1 MASADMENVFIR
13 KDVFD
18 ARMDRMEMLLE
29 KNLTEV
35 RAENE
40 KFRSEMRA
48 ENEKFRS
55 EMKAEN
61 EKFRS
66 DMKTENEKFRSEMRA
81 ENEKFRSEIIGG
93 NEKFHTEI
101 RAEIKVLDERINSVG
116 AKVDSMQTTISWGF
130 AFLTIIIALV
140 TFAPSLLDFRK
151 KLRKPS
157 VASVSIDEIQEMI
170 NSSIAKAMGMKQN

>member
-35 RAENE
+35 RA
-40 KFRSEMRA
+40 
-48 ENEKFRS
+48 
-55 EMKAEN
+55 
-61 EKFRS
+61 
-66 DMKTENEKFRSEMRA
+66 ENEKFRSEMRA

-116 AKVDSMQTTISWGF
+116 AKVDSMQTTIYWGF
-130 AFLTIIIALV
+130 AFLTIIIAMT
-140 TFAPSLLDFRK
+140 TFAPALLDFIK
-151 KLRKPS
+151 SLRKPS

-170 NSSIAKAMGMKQN
+170 NSSIAKAMGMKQS

>member
-48 ENEKFRS
+48 ENEKFR
-55 EMKAEN
+55 
-61 EKFRS
+61 
-66 DMKTENEKFRSEMRA
+66 
-81 ENEKFRSEIIGG
+81 
-93 NEKFHTEI
+93 TEI
-101 RAEIKVLDERINSVG
+101 KAEIKDLDGRINSVSRQ
-116 AKVDSMQTTISWGF
+116 VDVMQTTISWGF
-130 AFLTIIIALV
+130 ACLTIIIALV

-157 VASVSIDEIQEMI
+157 VSVPLDEVQDMI
-170 NSSIAKAMGMKQN
+170 NSAIAKLKTELINIK

>member
-48 ENEKFRS
+48 
-55 EMKAEN
+55 
-61 EKFRS
+61 
-66 DMKTENEKFRSEMRA
+66 ENEKFRSEMRA

-157 VASVSIDEIQEMI
+157 TSVSIDEIQEMI